1 MQEQNNIKTP
11 SAIDQHTRRQS
22 SDIEDANPDTKT
34 QTVSSIPPKTAAT
47 ASKSAPIFSDFQN
60 AEQSHETYISNQIRE
75 QLVQL
80 GLSKE
85 DIESKYEKYIP
96 AAARAIIERSNEQ
109 AEALRSLYR
118 RLVNEGEA
126 AAAEIFGVTKNSNQ
140 DDVTLEQEPTNTG
153 GNHPICPPSTQIE
166 STPVQGENFFT
177 LAADPDMESQIQS
190 YHDLTEIEDTDL
202 VSCSYVAETITEEE
216 QTKIGD
222 ALVAA
227 AALTTNKYR
236 LNESLSDIS
245 AAFYK
250 LARVLDIK
258 CNKNEDYFLVL
269 FEIWRNLVEK

>member
-22 SDIEDANPDTKT
+22 SDIEDANPDTKS
-34 QTVSSIPPKTAAT
+34 QTVSFIPSKTAAT

-85 DIESKYEKYIP
+85 DIENKYEKHIL
-96 AAARAIIERSNEQ
+96 AAARAIIEKSTEQ

-118 RLVNEGEA
+118 RLVNDWEA
-126 AAAEIFGVTKNSNQ
+126 TAAEIFGETKNSKQ
-140 DDVTLEQEPTNTG
+140 DDVTLEQKPTNTG
-153 GNHPICPPSTQIE
+153 GNHPICLPFTQIE
-166 STPVQGENFFT
+166 PTSVQGENFST
-177 LAADPDMESQIQS
+177 LATDPDMESQIQS

-202 VSCSYVAETITEEE
+202 VSCSYVAETITQEE

-236 LNESLSDIS
+236 LNESISDIS
-245 AAFYK
+245 AAFCK
-250 LARVLDIK
+250 LARVLDVK
-258 CNKNEDYFLVL
+258 CGENEDYYLVL
-269 FEIWRNLVEK
+269 FEIWRNLVKN

>member
-11 SAIDQHTRRQS
+11 SAIDQHTGRQS
-22 SDIEDANPDTKT
+22 SDIKDTNPDTKS
-34 QTVSSIPPKTAAT
+34 QTVSSIPPKTAAA
-47 ASKSAPIFSDFQN
+47 ASNKSASIFSDFQN

-96 AAARAIIERSNEQ
+96 ATARAIIERSNEQ
-109 AEALRSLYR
+109 AEALCSLYR
-118 RLVNEGEA
+118 RLVNDWETT
-126 AAAEIFGVTKNSNQ
+126 AAETKTSNQ

-153 GNHPICPPSTQIE
+153 GNHPICSPSTQIE
-166 STPVQGENFFT
+166 STPVQDENFFT
-177 LAADPDMESQIQS
+177 SATDPSIEPQIQS

-202 VSCSYVAETITEEE
+202 VSRSYVAETISQEE
-216 QTKIGD
+216 QTKISD

-227 AALTTNKYR
+227 TALTTNKYR
-236 LNESLSDIS
+236 LNESISDIS
-245 AAFYK
+245 AAFCK
-250 LARVLDIK
+250 LARVLGVK
-258 CNKNEDYFLVL
+258 VSENEDYYLVL